1 MTIAKRNSEWLFYAG
16 WIILGAI
23 SLPIAF
29 GVSGII
35 ISLVEMGI
43 GDTIQVE
50 GRTRITEDFLF
61 DYIFWPIVGLVTGFL
76 QYLLLRRYFQQ
87 ISMWIVATTF
97 GWFLAIFGGMFLSR
111 WSVIGTM
118 ILVGGII
125 GLAQWLVLRRHVER
139 AIWWIPANLL
149 GWGLVGL
156 IIGGP
161 LTGLLGL
168 IIFGTMPAIAT
179 SVVLWL
185 LLTWNANGE

>member
-50 GRTRITEDFLF
+50 GRTQITEDFLF